1 MQIGELA
8 AELGLN
14 TKTIRYYERIGLM
27 PEPQRTES
35 GYRLYDEGAFKRLQF
50 ILKAKT
56 IGLSLEEIGEILSL
70 RDDDERPCERVL
82 AMVEDKIAAIDAQL
96 RTLKDLRAELT
107 GVRDEA
113 TATMRHDGSICS
125 IIEEHNVTP
134 KA

>member
-8 AELGLN
+8 SELSLN

-27 PEPQRTES
+27 PEPRRTES
-35 GYRLYDEGAFKRLQF
+35 GYRLYDEGALERLQF

-82 AMVEDKIAAIDAQL
+82 TVVEDKIVAIDAQL
-96 RTLKDLRAELT
+96 RTLQDLRAEL
-107 GVRDEA
+107 VELHSEA
-113 TATMRHDGSICS
+113 ASTMRRDGNICS
-125 IIEEHNVTP
+125 IIEGHNVTST
-134 KA
+134 A